1 MLVKHC
7 IERSG
12 KGTAGDLRLH
22 REGGPRA
29 GPRRARRPCARPR
42 TTCAR
47 SPPPTRARRRCCAK
61 LGLRRAPTVAEE
73 ALYTKW
79 TREWGFSLEAILY
92 SCGETTKIS
101 QPNFAYL
108 DKVLENRHKKQ
119 LNTSAEMA
127 SAQQARVD
135 VMRPVREVLDA
146 LGVKGV
152 SPTEDLAMVYAAW
165 LKMGFSHEAVLRAA
179 RYTLRQ
185 GSSRL

>member
-1 MLVKHC
+1 ML
-7 IERSG
+7 RQ
-12 KGTAGDLRLH
+12 
-22 REGGPRA
+22 
-29 GPRRARRPCARPR
+29 
-42 TTCAR
+42 
-47 SPPPTRARRRCCAK
+47 

-152 SPTEDLAMVYAAW
+152 SPTEDLAMVYCRLAEDGLLPRGGPARGALYAAP
-165 LKMGFSHEAVLRAA
+165 GQQPV
-179 RYTLRQ
+179 
-185 GSSRL
+185 

>member
-1 MLVKHC
+1 MEEMGFAPEVVLMLVKHC

-12 KGTAGDLRLH
+12 KGTAVTFASIEKEAARWAKKGATTLRTAEDYL
-22 REGGPRA
+22 RTLSASYEGAQKVLRQ
-29 GPRRARRPCARPR
+29 
-42 TTCAR
+42 
-47 SPPPTRARRRCCAK
+47 

-127 SAQQARVD
+127 SASVIFALTFPAWRVLSKQ
-135 VMRPVREVLDA
+135 RHS
-146 LGVKGV
+146 K
-152 SPTEDLAMVYAAW
+152 
-165 LKMGFSHEAVLRAA
+165 VLR
-179 RYTLRQ
+179 
-185 GSSRL
+185 